1 MLQSEI
7 LSVIC
12 AKLRTVAASN
22 SSHAMITLLFL
33 VRATYMY
40 GVVLLVHPI
49 HGKSHNQ
56 HNTTGGVATVIHLA
70 FKCKCKEYKKNF

>member
-1 MLQSEI
+1 
-7 LSVIC
+7 
-12 AKLRTVAASN
+12 
-22 SSHAMITLLFL
+22 MITLLFL